1 MKFLISLLIFFP
13 TITFAEQW
21 YRKPIFCDTTQA
33 IHNRLDEFGEKPLL
47 GGATLLP
54 EIGTGKIINKASFIM
69 YANIEKKT
77 FSFIEYLSPEA
88 ACFIMIGNSLNFD
101 AQEIEKRRDAWIN
114 KSNGDGT

>member
-21 YRKPIFCDTTQA
+21 YKKPILCGTPQE
-33 IHNRLDEFGEKPLL
+33 IHKKLDQFGEKPLL

-54 EIGTGKIINKASFIM
+54 EMGTGEIIKAASFIM
-69 YANIEKKT
+69 YVNIEKNT
-77 FSFIEYLSPEA
+77 FSIIEYLSPEA
-88 ACFIMIGNSLNFD
+88 ACFIMVGNTLKFD

-114 KSNGDGT
+114 KSNGNDI